1 LTGDKENKKPHPS
14 SMRSGAGSTL
24 KSDSGAAVLRG
35 VQKSLYFLPTYRYTV
50 DMSRNYSHL
59 LSIAWPVISFSLLLN
74 VHVIRI
80 INDGVL
86 RMGCLLIPV
95 ALTTS
100 HQGGI
105 VTMRRIVLLA
115 TMISAIFLVTGTTCF
130 AGSISFHRSH
140 GLSLQHWKKGHHRFA
155 GSRKHKRNRLLKHR
169 HLRRH
174 KHKFSRFG
182 LPGGYYSRTDSVD
195 NVQINLVLPL
205 GKQEENMETTK
216 EAEEPLPPQIETLGE
231 ENKHAVSSYK
241 RGSDN
246 NTGAHIVEHQA
257 D

>member
-1 LTGDKENKKPHPS
+1 MPPFWEVCKNPRISCQLTYIQLICQGIIVTS
-14 SMRSGAGSTL
+14 CRS
-24 KSDSGAAVLRG
+24 RG
-35 VQKSLYFLPTYRYTV
+35 R
-50 DMSRNYSHL
+50 
-59 LSIAWPVISFSLLLN
+59 SFSLLLN

-80 INDGVL
+80 INDGVF
-86 RMGCLLIPV
+86 RIGCLLIPV
-95 ALTTS
+95 VLTTS

-174 KHKFSRFG
+174 KHKFSSFG
-182 LPGGYYSRTDSVD
+182 LPGGYYRR
-195 NVQINLVLPL
+195 QAGINRHSNYLWFFQ
-205 GKQEENMETTK
+205 G
-216 EAEEPLPPQIETLGE
+216 
-231 ENKHAVSSYK
+231 
-241 RGSDN
+241 
-246 NTGAHIVEHQA
+246 
-257 D
+257 